1 MKRIWIIS
9 EFYYPED
16 TATGYYLTKIAEGL
30 AKMFSVHAICSYPME
45 NSTIRN
51 IPYTDVY
58 NGVVIYRCFA
68 PTFNK
73 NVLFFRILR
82 LLSVSLS
89 IFWKSLLKIARGD
102 VVLVVTNPPSLP
114 FITRIVC
121 WLHGAK
127 SVLLIHDVYPDV
139 LIASGMIRE
148 QSFLS
153 RFLRSLNRRLYE
165 SVNHIIVIGRDMCL
179 LVKSHLRD
187 RHPEVEYIPHW
198 ADVES
203 IVPMPRLENP
213 LLQQLHLID
222 KFVFQYSGNIGRTHD
237 IKSIVAAA
245 QQLLGYEDI
254 HFLFIGDGAKRQWLE
269 TSVRTSHLRNITIL
283 PPQPRENLLTTLNAC
298 DVAMISFVKGMKGVS
313 VPSRMYNIFAAG
325 KPIIALTDPL
335 SELGMVINEK
345 QVGWVV
351 PQGDIEALVKAIL
364 AIRKRADLN
373 IFSARAES
381 AVSKSYQYSQVLE
394 KYYSLMSR
402 FVIE

>member
-1 MKRIWIIS
+1 VKRIWIIS

-30 AKMFSVHAICSYPME
+30 AKKFSVSVICSYPMG

-51 IPYTDVY
+51 IPYTDVH
-58 NGVVIYRCFA
+58 NGVVIYRCFV

-73 NVLFFRILR
+73 NVLFFRVLR

-89 IFWKSLLKIARGD
+89 IFWKSLLKVAHGD
-102 VVLVVTNPPSLP
+102 IVLVVTNPPSLP

-139 LIASGMIRE
+139 LIASGMMRE
-148 QSFLS
+148 QSLLA
-153 RFLRSLNRRLYE
+153 RFLRLLNRRLYE

-213 LLQQLHLID
+213 LLLQLHLID

-237 IKSIVAAA
+237 IESIVAAA

-269 TSVRTSHLRNITIL
+269 ASIRTSHLRNMTIL
-283 PPQPRENLLTTLNAC
+283 PPQPREILLTTLNAC
-298 DVAMISFVKGMKGVS
+298 DVAIISFVKGMKGVS

-335 SELGMVINEK
+335 SELGMVINEE
-345 QVGWVV
+345 QIGWVI

-364 AIRKRADLN
+364 AIRKRTDLHM
-373 IFSARAES
+373 FSARA
-381 AVSKSYQYSQVLE
+381 VSKRYQYSKVME
-394 KYYSLMSR
+394 KYYLLMNR
-402 FVIE
+402 LV